1 MDKVL
6 KTEVVSLLKSM
17 KDDTAKLKEQL
28 IFTNG
33 TGEFIYV
40 VDVKTDRIVFVN
52 KTLEALVGNVVG
64 ELCYK
69 VFQDYHE
76 HCLFC
81 TNGIITKQVGTPY
94 KWVHYNRKLDKYFFI
109 IDVCKVYQDRLVR
122 IEKAYE
128 IDNTIAATIKT
139 LKLEL

>member
-6 KTEVVSLLKSM
+6 KNEVVSLLKSM
-17 KDDTAKLKEQL
+17 RDDTTKLKEQL

-33 TGEFIYV
+33 TGELIYV
-40 VDVKTDRIVFVN
+40 VDVETDRIIFVN
-52 KTLEALVGNVVG
+52 KSLEVLVGNVVG

-69 VFQDYHE
+69 ALQNYHE

-81 TNGIITKQVGTPY
+81 TNDIITKQIGTPY
-94 KWVHYNRKLDKYFFI
+94 KWVHYNRKLNKYFFI
-109 IDVCKVYQDRLVR
+109 IDVCKIYQDRLVR

-128 IDNTIAATIKT
+128 IDINIATTIEMVGFK
-139 LKLEL
+139 

>member
-17 KDDTAKLKEQL
+17 KEDTAKLKEQL

-33 TGEFIYV
+33 TGEHIYV
-40 VDVKTDRIVFVN
+40 VDVETDRILFVN
-52 KTLEALVGNVVG
+52 STLEKLLGNVVG
-64 ELCYK
+64 KLCYEAL
-69 VFQDYHE
+69 QDYHE

-81 TNGIITKQVGTPY
+81 TNDIITKQIGTPY

-109 IDVCKVYQDRLVR
+109 IDVCKVYQERLVR

-128 IDNTIAATIKT
+128 IDVNIATTIETIK
-139 LKLEL
+139 LKI

>member
-40 VDVKTDRIVFVN
+40 VDVETDRILFVN
-52 KTLEALVGNVVG
+52 KALESLVGDVVG

-69 VFQDYHE
+69 ALQDYHE

-81 TNGIITKQVGTPY
+81 TNDIITKQVGVPY
-94 KWVHYNRKLDKYFFI
+94 KWTHYNNKLDKYFFI
-109 IDVCKVYQDRLVR
+109 IDVCKIYQDRLVR

-128 IDNTIAATIKT
+128 IDKELATSINTIKYSI
-139 LKLEL
+139 